1 MDSITFEAVVGED
14 QVIRPPSGV
23 VLPPGAIE
31 VTIKP
36 LPQNGD
42 DPLATTRA
50 WLVGLARE
58 CERIAPGLPSDLAA
72 NHDYYAHGKPR
83 P

>member
-1 MDSITFEAVVGED
+1 MESITFETVVGED
-14 QVIRPPSGV
+14 QVIRPPSGL
-23 VLPPGAIE
+23 VLPPGAFE

-36 LPQNGD
+36 LTQNGD
-42 DPLATTRA
+42 DPLASTRA
-50 WLVGLARE
+50 WLVHLARE
-58 CERIAPGLPSDLAA
+58 SERISPHLPSDLAA